1 MTDPVPD
8 LPASLAVL
16 GLLANCELT
25 AFSRLAADAERAPQ
39 VADRIELCRLGGA
52 ALARLEKVA
61 ARIGE
66 LDADLEPTVLPFV
79 GTFADFDERT
89 PAGTWA
95 ERLLKAHVGYGV
107 EEDLVRL
114 LAHPVDAGTRELI
127 LALLDDDRHA
137 TLVINRLSAAIDRD
151 PALASR
157 LALWGRRLV
166 GEALGVVQRVL
177 VAHPQLRALLEPA
190 LPDATGA
197 GLQQRLFAVLTAA
210 HTRRMARLGL
220 TA

>member
-16 GLLANCELT
+16 GLLANCELS
-25 AFSRLAADAERAPQ
+25 AVSRLAADAERAPLI
-39 VADRIELCRLGGA
+39 ADRIELCRLGGA
-52 ALARLEKVA
+52 ALTRLEKVA

-66 LDADLEPTVLPFV
+66 LDAALEPTVLPFV

-89 PAGTWA
+89 PAGTWP

-114 LAHPVDAGTRELI
+114 LANPVDTGTRELI

-137 TLVINRLSAAIDRD
+137 TLVVQRLTSATERD
-151 PALASR
+151 PVLASR

-177 VAHPQLRALLEPA
+177 VAHPQIRALLEPA
-190 LPDATGA
+190 LPDAGGA
-197 GLQQRLFAVLTAA
+197 DLQQRLFAVLTTA
-210 HTRRMARLGL
+210 HARRMSRLGL

>member
-1 MTDPVPD
+1 MPD
-8 LPASLAVL
+8 LSSSLAVL

-61 ARIGE
+61 ARIAE

-79 GTFADFDERT
+79 GTFAEFDERT
-89 PAGTWA
+89 PAGTWW

-137 TLVINRLSAAIDRD
+137 TLVVERLTAATGRD
-151 PALASR
+151 PVLASR

-190 LPDATGA
+190 LPDVAEA
-197 GLQQRLFAVLTAA
+197 DLQQRLFAVLTTA

>member
-1 MTDPVPD
+1 M
-8 LPASLAVL
+8 LPS
-16 GLLANCELT
+16 
-25 AFSRLAADAERAPQ
+25 S
-39 VADRIELCRLGGA
+39 
-52 ALARLEKVA
+52 
-61 ARIGE
+61 
-66 LDADLEPTVLPFV
+66 

-89 PAGTWA
+89 RAGTWA

-114 LAHPVDAGTRELI
+114 LAHPVDSGTRELI
-127 LALLDDDRHA
+127 IALLDDDRHA
-137 TLVINRLSAAIDRD
+137 TLVVNRLTAAMRAD
-151 PALASR
+151 PVLASR

-166 GEALGVVQRVL
+166 GESLGVVQRVL

-190 LPDATGA
+190 LPDVSEAD
-197 GLQQRLFAVLTAA
+197 LQQRLFAVLTAA

>member
-1 MTDPVPD
+1 MPD

-16 GLLANCELT
+16 GLIANCEL
-25 AFSRLAADAERAPQ
+25 AAVSRLGADAERAPQ

-66 LDADLEPTVLPFV
+66 LDADLEPTVLPFI

-89 PAGTWA
+89 PPSTWP
-95 ERLLKAHVGYGV
+95 ERLLKAYVGYGV

-114 LAHPVDAGTRELI
+114 LAHPVDSGTRELI

-137 TLVINRLSAAIDRD
+137 TLVVDRLSAATRAD
-151 PALASR
+151 PVLASR

-190 LPDATGA
+190 LPDVSDAD
-197 GLQQRLFAVLTAA
+197 LQQRLFAVLTAA

>member
-8 LPASLAVL
+8 PPASLAVL
-16 GLLANCELT
+16 GLLANCELA
-25 AFSRLAADAERAPQ
+25 AFSRLAADAERAPL

-52 ALARLEKVA
+52 TLERLEKVA
-61 ARIGE
+61 ARVGE
-66 LDADLEPTVLPFV
+66 LDGDLEAVVHPFV
-79 GTFADFDERT
+79 GTFAGFDERT
-89 PAGTWA
+89 PAGTWW
-95 ERLLKAHVGYGV
+95 ERLLKAYVGYGV

-114 LAHPVDAGTRELI
+114 LAGPADAGTRELI
-127 LALLDDDRHA
+127 LDLLADERHA
-137 TLVINRLSAAIDRD
+137 TLVVKRITAATENDA
-151 PALASR
+151 ALASR

-177 VAHPQLRALLEPA
+177 AAHPQLRALLEPA
-190 LPDATGA
+190 LPDAHQA
-197 GLQQRLFAVLTAA
+197 DLQQRLFAALTAE

>member
-1 MTDPVPD
+1 VTDPVPD
-8 LPASLAVL
+8 RPASLAVL
-16 GLLANCELT
+16 GLLANCELA

-39 VADRIELCRLGGA
+39 VTDRIELCRLGGA
-52 ALARLEKVA
+52 ALSRLEKVA

-66 LDADLEPTVLPFV
+66 LDASLEETVLPFV
-79 GTFADFDERT
+79 GTFAEFDERT
-89 PAGTWA
+89 PAGTWW

-114 LAHPVDAGTRELI
+114 LARPVDAGTRELI

-137 TLVINRLSAAIDRD
+137 TLVVQRITAATAAD
-151 PALASR
+151 AVLASR
-157 LALWGRRLV
+157 LALWGRRLG

-177 VAHPQLRALLEPA
+177 SAHPRLRALLEPA
-190 LPDATGA
+190 LPDAVEA
-197 GLQQRLFAVLTAA
+197 DLQQRLFAVLTAE
-210 HTRRMARLGL
+210 HTRRMGRLGL